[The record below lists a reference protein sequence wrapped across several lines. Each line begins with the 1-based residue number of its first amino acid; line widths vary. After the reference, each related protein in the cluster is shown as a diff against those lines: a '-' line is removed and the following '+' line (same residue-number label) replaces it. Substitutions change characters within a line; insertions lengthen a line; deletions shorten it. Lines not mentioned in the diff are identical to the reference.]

1 MLRIS
6 SSQYDASVLQTNSQ
20 SLATAGVQSNSVESD
35 SNGSSVNTPSS
46 SQGVT
51 LSGRALSVQK
61 LNQEFFANGTKGFKV
76 TSDFVAKLEEYGLIN
91 STEASRLSPLVS
103 PLSRFKEQ
111 GDNSS
116 LDKVTEFLN
125 DFRDELK
132 EENPESS
139 LIDTLNG
146 AEEIINNFD
155 GAQSAS
161 SQANIKSVLA
171 ELNSFYNSAEAE
183 SLDADDKESLLQLGL
198 TLRIADRLNP
208 SSISSSKVNS
218 YLSTM
223 SRFS

>member
-1 MLRIS
+1 MFRIS
-6 SSQYDASVLQTNSQ
+6 SSQYDASVLQTTSQ
-20 SLATAGVQSNSVESD
+20 SLAATEAQDSSKESD
-35 SNGSSVNTPSS
+35 ATGTSTSASN
-46 SQGVT
+46 SQGVS

-61 LNQEFFANGTKGFKV
+61 LSQEFFANGTQGFQI
-76 TSDFVAKLEEYGLIN
+76 TSEFVSKLEEYG
-91 STEASRLSPLVS
+91 TEASRLSPLVS
-103 PLSRFKEQ
+103 PFSRFKEQ

-116 LDKVTEFLN
+116 LDKVTEFIN

-139 LIDTLNG
+139 LIDTLNS
-146 AEEIINNFD
+146 AEEIIDNFD
-155 GAQSAS
+155 GSQSAS

-171 ELNSFYNSAEAE
+171 ELNSFYKSPEAE
-183 SLDADDKESLLQLGL
+183 SLEDDEKESLVQLGL

-223 SRFS
+223 NRFS

>member
-1 MLRIS
+1 MFRIS
-6 SSQYDASVLQTNSQ
+6 SSQYDASVLQTTSQ
-20 SLATAGVQSNSVESD
+20 SLAATDAKDSSKESD
-35 SNGSSVNTPSS
+35 ATGTSTGASN
-46 SQGVT
+46 SQGVS

-61 LNQEFFANGTKGFKV
+61 LSQEFFANGTRGFQI
-76 TSDFVAKLEEYGLIN
+76 TSEFVSKLEEYGLIN
-91 STEASRLSPLVS
+91 NTEASRLSPLVS
-103 PLSRFKEQ
+103 PFSRFKEQ

-116 LDKVTEFLN
+116 LDKVTEFIN

-139 LIDTLNG
+139 LIDTLNS
-146 AEEIINNFD
+146 AEEIIDNFD
-155 GAQSAS
+155 GSQSAS

-171 ELNSFYNSAEAE
+171 ELNSFYNSSEAE
-183 SLDADDKESLLQLGL
+183 SLEDDEKESLVQLGL

-223 SRFS
+223 NRFA